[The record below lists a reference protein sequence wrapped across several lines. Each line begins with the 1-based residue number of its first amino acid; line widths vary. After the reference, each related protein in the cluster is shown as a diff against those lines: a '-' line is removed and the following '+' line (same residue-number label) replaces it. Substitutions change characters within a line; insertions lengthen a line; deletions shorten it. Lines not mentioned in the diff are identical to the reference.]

1 VSWPIQVTRAGGPRG
16 PTCPVP
22 PPSVLTRR
30 LWCTFSRR
38 DRPCLLAPQRG
49 RGCRDDGYRVEGRL
63 ALPTHASRRRGGS
76 LPMIDRIGE
85 GAWLVPIG
93 QSGLWCSTSQVVL
106 NITGD
111 VEGVQSRRRQTLRL
125 AVQADPRP
133 HESHPRPQQRC
144 QKQNP
149 DGWVSSS
156 LALRVKSPHVI
167 YYGCVP
173 SAYPFLVRP

>member
-93 QSGLWCSTSQVVL
+93 QSGLWCSTSQRAV
-106 NITGD
+106 
-111 VEGVQSRRRQTLRL
+111 TLRECRVDGDRHSDL
-125 AVQADPRP
+125 QSKPTLGLMSHIRDLSRDARSRTLMDGSAVASLCGSNP
-133 HESHPRPQQRC
+133 HM
-144 QKQNP
+144 
-149 DGWVSSS
+149 
-156 LALRVKSPHVI
+156 
-167 YYGCVP
+167 
-173 SAYPFLVRP
+173 